1 MDNHSGGSLEQ
12 IQTGG
17 AKVSFFNHMFHLK
30 KAEKC
35 ELYNVVQYSI
45 LALLPLIVIIRI
57 NQNLWPKADQKK
69 GTIELLAEMIG
80 EIAVTS
86 LAVFV
91 VFRVIEYIPTFSG
104 EPLKCIN
111 LLTIITTLI
120 VGLPWYDKDSNIGNK
135 AKELHK
141 RINSNLPTFLSSTL
155 DDQSDP
161 KSKKEKLKNGKKI
174 PTHQASRADQP
185 ILPPPRVGSLRD
197 PNPMSNYQM
206 NSPDM
211 GGLSAGGNG
220 GGGSIPDDVVESYH
234 NGGQFAPSPPPLMAA
249 NEALSGFGGA
259 AW

>member
-1 MDNHSGGSLEQ
+1 MDNQSGGGLEQ

-17 AKVSFFNHMFHLK
+17 AKVSFFHHMSHLK
-30 KAEKC
+30 KSEKA
-35 ELYNVVQYSI
+35 ELYNVIQYSI

-80 EIAVTS
+80 EIAVAC

-91 VFRVIEYIPTFSG
+91 VFRIIEYIPTFSG

-111 LLTIITTLI
+111 LLTIVTTLI

-141 RINSNLPTFLSSTL
+141 RINSNLPIFLSSTL

-161 KSKKEKLKNGKKI
+161 KSKREKMKNGKKV
-174 PTHQASRADQP
+174 PTHQPSRADKGL
-185 ILPPPRVGSLRD
+185 LPPPRVGSLRD
-197 PNPMSNYQM
+197 PNPMSNYQT
-206 NSPDM
+206 NSPNM
-211 GGLSAGGNG
+211 GGLAG
-220 GGGSIPDDVVESYH
+220 GGGGGGATGGFDNDDIAEGLQY
-234 NGGQFAPSPPPLMAA
+234 APSPPPLMAA

>member
-1 MDNHSGGSLEQ
+1 MDNQSGGGLEQ

-17 AKVSFFNHMFHLK
+17 AKVSFFHHMFHLK